1 MPFSSTPLIFSPAQE
16 PFPQSRPDIALK
28 TFYLVTADSPVQR
41 THAFTSAFTHASQ
54 AHSQLGVKG
63 AKKRGRSCTL
73 VAVEKE
79 KQAPERPFSQIR
91 RLVIHKNT
99 SAPLCSFLRKFC
111 GHQTRRVDPEPPW
124 VQRGL
129 CGPMSPRLVAP
140 GSSAVLGQDLSHEQ
154 TDLPE
159 RLHQLCM
166 NRFNN
171 NHLLEAV

>member
-41 THAFTSAFTHASQ
+41 THAFTSAFTYASQ

-91 RLVIHKNT
+91 CLVIHKNT
-99 SAPLCSFLRKFC
+99 SAPLCSFHYTEEILWPSDQKNRSRASLGAEGPLRTYVTTLGC
-111 GHQTRRVDPEPPW
+111 
-124 VQRGL
+124 
-129 CGPMSPRLVAP
+129 PRLQRYPWP
-140 GSSAVLGQDLSHEQ
+140 GPKS
-154 TDLPE
+154 
-159 RLHQLCM
+159 
-166 NRFNN
+166 
-171 NHLLEAV
+171 